1 MLIEIQIQ
9 KLVDVYH
16 EYPRAFWMVVIVNF
30 IDRLGTSLLLPFFAL
45 YMTRRFNVGMETAGA
60 LFAIWTISS
69 FIGSF
74 PGGALTDRLGRKGM
88 IMLGLVAT
96 SLSHLALGLVD
107 TVTLFFIF
115 GSIAGIFTDI
125 ASPAYQAV
133 VADLLPEQKR
143 SQGYGIVRVA
153 TNLSAALGPAIG
165 GFIALHS
172 YLVLFGIGAAISLA
186 AAVVVFFIL
195 PETKPQPRPSAVR
208 ETTAASFGGYLRIL
222 HDGPFMAFTAISS
235 VAWLVYI
242 NLTTSLGVF
251 LRNAHG
257 IPETGYGWLLSLNAA
272 LVVLFQFPI
281 TRRIEKHPPMALM
294 SIGAALLG
302 IGFAMVGFFSAYAF
316 FLAAV
321 LVLTLGEMI
330 MLPVSN
336 ALVVKFA
343 PEDMRGRYSFMFG
356 ISWGIAYAAGP
367 YLAGLIMDNTN
378 PNWLWYACGI
388 LGMAAAVGFFFLQG
402 WSRRPLLISIQK
414 P

>member
-1 MLIEIQIQ
+1 MFFDKQIQ
-9 KLVDVYH
+9 KLVGIYH

-45 YMTRRFNVGMETAGA
+45 YMTKRFNVGMETAGA
-60 LFAIWTISS
+60 LFAVWTTSS

-88 IMLGLVAT
+88 IILGLVAT

-107 TVTLFFIF
+107 TLPHFFIF
-115 GSIAGIFTDI
+115 GFIAGIFTDI

-143 SQGYGIVRVA
+143 AQGYGIVRVA
-153 TNLSAALGPAIG
+153 INVSAALGPAIG
-165 GFIALHS
+165 GFIATRS
-172 YLVLFGIGAAISLA
+172 YLILFIIGAVISLIA
-186 AAVVVFFIL
+186 AIVVFFIL
-195 PETKPQPRPSAVR
+195 PETRPQAQPGAGQ

-222 HDGPFMAFTAISS
+222 RDAPFMVFTAIS
-235 VAWLVYI
+235 VMAWLAYI
-242 NLTTSLGVF
+242 NLTTTLGVF

-281 TRRIEKHPPMALM
+281 TRRVEKRPPMALM
-294 SIGAALLG
+294 AIGAAMLG
-302 IGFAMVGFFSAYAF
+302 VGFAMYGFFSTYTMF
-316 FLAAV
+316 VAAM
-321 LVLTLGEMI
+321 LVITLGEMI

-343 PEDMRGRYSFMFG
+343 PEDMRGRYSFMYS

-367 YLAGLIMDNTN
+367 FLAGLIMDNTN
-378 PNWLWYACGI
+378 PNSLWYVCGI
-388 LGMAAAVGFFFLQG
+388 LGLTAALGFVFLHARF
-402 WSRRPLLISIQK
+402 RRSALVILN
-414 P
+414 

>member
-1 MLIEIQIQ
+1 MFFDKQIQ
-9 KLVDVYH
+9 KLVGIYH

-45 YMTRRFNVGMETAGA
+45 YMTKRFNVGMETAGA
-60 LFAIWTISS
+60 LFAVWTTSS

-88 IMLGLVAT
+88 IILGLVAT

-107 TVTLFFIF
+107 TLTLFFIF
-115 GSIAGIFTDI
+115 GFIAGIFTDI

-143 SQGYGIVRVA
+143 AQGYGIVRVA
-153 TNLSAALGPAIG
+153 INVSAALGPAIG
-165 GFIALHS
+165 GFIATRS
-172 YLVLFGIGAAISLA
+172 YLILFIIGAVISLIA
-186 AAVVVFFIL
+186 AIVVFFIL
-195 PETKPQPRPSAVR
+195 PETRPQAQPGAGQ

-222 HDGPFMAFTAISS
+222 RDAPFMIFTAIS
-235 VAWLVYI
+235 VMAWLAYI
-242 NLTTSLGVF
+242 NLTTTLGVF

-281 TRRIEKHPPMALM
+281 TRRVEKRPPMALM
-294 SIGAALLG
+294 AIGAAMLG
-302 IGFAMVGFFSAYAF
+302 VGFAMYGFFSTYTMF
-316 FLAAV
+316 VAAM
-321 LVLTLGEMI
+321 LVITLGEMI

-343 PEDMRGRYSFMFG
+343 PEDMRGRYSFMYS

-378 PNWLWYACGI
+378 PNSLWYVCGI
-388 LGMAAAVGFFFLQG
+388 LGLTAALGFVFLHARF
-402 WSRRPLLISIQK
+402 RRSALVILN
-414 P
+414 